1 MIDVQCVAL
10 PGHPLQ
16 GPASARAKADRR
28 RRRGHAVLA
37 ARETRGWTLEECAES
52 SGFSV
57 RQIAE
62 WEHGSRGLT
71 IESLRHLA
79 RGYGMKHE
87 EVTAIVM
94 GGGDE
99 VESGAEQIR

>member
-1 MIDVQCVAL
+1 MIDVQCVTL
-10 PGHPLQ
+10 LGHAVQ
-16 GPASARAKADRR
+16 GPTLARAKTDRR
-28 RRRGHAVLA
+28 RRRGHAVLS

-57 RQIAE
+57 RQITE

-71 IESLRHLA
+71 IESLCRLA
-79 RGYGMKHE
+79 RGYGMKQE